1 MKSCTVS
8 YRIDIRFTSRVPV
21 HLYFFL
27 LLETGHPVRHSVDE
41 RVVHSWVFVTLEEL
55 SRNILHMF
63 EHYVIGN
70 ISTAKRTK
78 MFYVEML
85 LREYFS
91 CLLSFAV
98 WVWFKSYN
106 NTKFV
111 CFRLVWQS
119 WPRYCPWSDIVAS
132 LMCLSWEVA
141 TSRVVVCSRRH

>member
-1 MKSCTVS
+1 MKSYTVR

-41 RVVHSWVFVTLEEL
+41 QVVHNWMFVTSEEL
-55 SRNILHMF
+55 SRNILYMF
-63 EHYVIGN
+63 EHYVPGN

-78 MFYVEML
+78 MFDVEML
-85 LREYFS
+85 LHEYFS

-98 WVWFKSYN
+98 WVWFNSYN
-106 NTKFV
+106 NTKFI
-111 CFRLVWQS
+111 CFRLVWLRCCS
-119 WPRYCPWSDIVAS
+119 WSDAVAS

-141 TSRVVVCSRRH
+141 TSRRVVCSRRH